1 VAEPLKAVTFDF
13 WGTLF
18 EWNGW
23 AAEVRRQSVRDFV
36 ARHREE
42 LSPRVVDAAFA
53 AGIANLVAIGVSS
66 YPTPMV

>member
-1 VAEPLKAVTFDF
+1 MNLRLRGGRGASRLEKIEV
-13 WGTLF
+13 
-18 EWNGW
+18 

>member
-1 VAEPLKAVTFDF
+1 MAELEAVTFDF

-36 ARHREE
+36 AEHRAG
-42 LSPRVVDAAFA
+42 LSIEVVDATHF
-53 AGIANLVAIGVSS
+53 LVCEESRGRCSS
-66 YPTPMV
+66 